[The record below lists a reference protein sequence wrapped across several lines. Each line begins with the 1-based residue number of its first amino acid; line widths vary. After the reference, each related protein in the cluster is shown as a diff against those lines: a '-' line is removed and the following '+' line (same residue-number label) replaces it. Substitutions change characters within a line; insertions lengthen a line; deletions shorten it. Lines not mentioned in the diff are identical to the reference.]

1 MNPAE
6 SPDGAERRT
15 PLLRVEGLTSRFVVR
30 RGLFGAQSST
40 VHAAENVSFSVGAGE
55 IVGLIGESGSG
66 KSTVGRAIVRLETAA
81 SGAVFFNGEDALKFN
96 GRALKRY
103 RRQVQVVLQDPAA
116 SLDPMM
122 RVKDL
127 VAEPL
132 RVHRIGDR
140 HDRNDRVVRLLQQVG
155 LGSDALGRY
164 PHTFSGGQ
172 RQRIG
177 VARALAVGPQLIV
190 ADEPV
195 SALDVSVQAQV
206 INLLQELRQAL
217 GLALLFISHDLP
229 TVEFLCD
236 RVVVMYLGRVMEI
249 APAGDFQTAPLHPY
263 SRMLVDDAPR
273 FGRALRRSA
282 PDRGRDPGG
291 DTGAQASASPL
302 PPAGCVFRTRCP
314 YAIPDCGRAT
324 PALEPVAPDRSVAC
338 IRRELF

>member
-1 MNPAE
+1 M
-6 SPDGAERRT
+6 SPEPQA
-15 PLLRVEGLTSRFVVR
+15 PLLRVDGLTSRFRVR
-30 RGLFGAQSST
+30 RGLFGSQSLT
-40 VHAAENVSFSVGAGE
+40 VHASENVSFSVGAGE

-66 KSTVGRAIVRLETAA
+66 KSTVGRAIVRLEKAA
-81 SGAVFFNGEDALKFN
+81 SGSVFFDGENALAFS
-96 GRALKRY
+96 GRPLKRY
-103 RRQVQVVLQDPAA
+103 RRKVQVILQDPAA

-122 RVKDL
+122 RVRDL

-140 HDRNDRVVRLLQQVG
+140 HDRNDRVVRLLEQVG
-155 LGSDALGRY
+155 LGSDALRRF
-164 PHTFSGGQ
+164 PHEFSGGQ

-177 VARALAVGPQLIV
+177 MARALAVGPQLIV

-249 APAGDFQTAPLHPY
+249 APAEDFQTAPLHPY
-263 SRMLVDDAPR
+263 SRMLVDDAPK
-273 FGRALRRSA
+273 FGRGLRRSA
-282 PDRGRDPGG
+282 PDTGRDTGG
-291 DTGAQASASPL
+291 ETDMGASASPL
-302 PPAGCVFRTRCP
+302 PPVGCVFRTRCP
-314 YAIPDCGRAT
+314 HAIPDCGRAT
-324 PALEPVAPDRSVAC
+324 PALEPVTPDRSVAC
-338 IRRELF
+338 IRRELFS

>member
-1 MNPAE
+1 MSAAE
-6 SPDGAERRT
+6 SPLLEVDG
-15 PLLRVEGLTSRFVVR
+15 LSSRFRVR
-30 RGLFGAQSST
+30 RGVFGSQSST

-66 KSTVGRAIVRLETAA
+66 KSTVGRAIVRLEKAA
-81 SGAVFFNGEDALKFN
+81 SGSVVFDGEDVLGFS
-96 GRALKRY
+96 GQALKRY
-103 RRQVQVVLQDPAA
+103 RRKVQAVFQDPGA
-116 SLDPMM
+116 SLNPTM
-122 RVKDL
+122 RVKDV

-132 RVHRIGDR
+132 LVHRIGDR
-140 HDRNDRVVRLLQQVG
+140 HDRNDRVVRLLRQVG

-164 PHTFSGGQ
+164 PHEFSGGQ

-177 VARALAVGPQLIV
+177 MARALAVGPRLIV

-206 INLLQELRQAL
+206 INLLQELRQKL

-249 APAGDFQTAPLHPY
+249 APAEDFQASPLHPY

-273 FGRALRRSA
+273 FGRALRRST
-282 PDRGRDPGG
+282 PDAGPDAGPDTGG
-291 DTGAQASASPL
+291 DTGAQASVSPL
-302 PPAGCVFRTRCP
+302 PPVGCVFRTRCP
-314 YAIPDCGRAT
+314 HAIPDCGRAT
-324 PALEPVAPDRSVAC
+324 PALEPVTPDRSVAC
-338 IRRELF
+338 IRTELFS